1 MYLATMTVDDDRILL
16 DVKIVTPVEVE
27 TAEGKTGGTEAKIP
41 ETKVTLVYICV
52 LTHDVYV

>member
-27 TAEGKTGGTEAKIP
+27 TAEGKNRRNRGK
-41 ETKVTLVYICV
+41 
-52 LTHDVYV
+52 DS